1 MLWWARR
8 FRDQQAHKA
17 LISFLYK
24 QFTTQLAIGVHQSSA
39 HQASS
44 LFPLLEACHRS
55 KSIYEAKKI
64 HQYLLT
70 NNTHIE
76 ERWQLFEKLAQV
88 YIACDLVG
96 LARRV
101 FDEIPKPSVILWN
114 LMIRAYAWNGPF
126 QEAIDLYHGMLNAG
140 VRPTKFTFPFV
151 LKACSGLQDVEVGQE
166 IHEQKGTCPNSSTIV
181 AVLPTVA
188 QANALSQGKA
198 IHGYSVR
205 RNFCNDVV
213 LGTGLLDMYAKCQCI
228 SYARRIFDILDV
240 RNEICWSAMIGA
252 YVMCDS
258 MRDALAL
265 FVEMVCKS
273 GMKPTPVTLGSILRA
288 SAKLNDLSIGRQ
300 VHCYAIK
307 SGFELDTMVG
317 NTLLSMY
324 AKCGNIDNAA
334 RFFAKMMSKDTVSYS
349 AIISGCVQ
357 NGYAEE
363 GLLKFHQ
370 MQLSGI
376 EPDVPTMVSVLPA
389 CSHLA
394 ARQHGACAHGYSIVH
409 GFAIDSLIS
418 NALIDMYSK
427 CGNLNFARKVFDM
440 MYVRDIISWNAMIVG
455 YGIHGLGVEALS
467 LFNYMNA
474 AGIKPDDVTFI
485 GLLSAC
491 SHSGL
496 VTEGKH
502 WFYAMSQNFNIIPRM
517 EHYICMADLLGRAGL
532 LDEAHIF
539 IQRMPFEADVRVWG
553 SLLAACRIHNNI
565 ELGEEVSK
573 KIQGLGP
580 EGTGNF
586 VLLSNI
592 YSAVGKWDDAANV
605 RIMQKNQGFKKS
617 PGCSWVEVN
626 GVIHG
631 FVGGDQSHP
640 QSTQIHEKL
649 EELLVGMKR
658 LGYHAESGFVLQDV
672 EEEEKERILLY
683 HSEKLAIAF
692 GILSLSPR
700 KPILVTKNLRVCG
713 DCHAAI
719 KLISLVTKRRITVRD
734 TSRFHHF
741 TDGICNCGDFW

>member
-44 LFPLLEACHRS
+44 LFSLLEACHRS

-166 IHEQKGTCPNSSTIV
+166 IHERAKSFGLHSDVYVCTALIDMYAKCGDLVEAHRVFHGMLNRDVVAWNAMIAGFSLHGYYDDTVQLLIQMQKAGTCPNSSTIV

-363 GLLKFHQ
+363 GLLKFHH

-394 ARQHGACAHGYSIVH
+394 AFDNMGHAHMGYH
-409 GFAIDSLIS
+409 LMECNDSWLW
-418 NALIDMYSK
+418 N
-427 CGNLNFARKVFDM
+427 
-440 MYVRDIISWNAMIVG
+440 SWPWG
-455 YGIHGLGVEALS
+455 EALS

-502 WFYAMSQNFNIIPRM
+502 W
-517 EHYICMADLLGRAGL
+517 RAGL
-532 LDEAHIF
+532 LDEATFSSRECHLRLI
-539 IQRMPFEADVRVWG
+539 
-553 SLLAACRIHNNI
+553 
-565 ELGEEVSK
+565 
-573 KIQGLGP
+573 
-580 EGTGNF
+580 
-586 VLLSNI
+586 
-592 YSAVGKWDDAANV
+592 AVGKWDDAANV